1 MQTEKEEKNKKVK
14 SVFLKVDNQRVPL
27 ILEDKKEVCANLEA
41 KDI

>member
-1 MQTEKEEKNKKVK
+1 VQTQKEKKQK
-14 SVFLKVDNQRVPL
+14 SEIWFFKGRQRAPL